1 MGQKLK
7 EIELYVMTQKKQKA
21 LDNINYRMRGD
32 NTLAMIEVLTP
43 MVEKVR
49 KAYVGVLRFLDA

>member
-1 MGQKLK
+1 MDDVDVT
-7 EIELYVMTQKKQKA
+7 ERNDAQKKQKA
-21 LDNINYRMRGD
+21 LDNINYRMRGE

-49 KAYVGVLRFLDA
+49 KAYVLLGLSFHW